1 MRGTAGFSL
10 RRLCGAYQNEIKKKA
25 FVLIRARVLLLFW
38 EHVGGCH
45 PHGEHRLEEALGAL
59 MLFWV
64 PQPSVLLGRGYR
76 HYGESSPR
84 GTANHFCLYAGTW
97 FSAAAKHR
105 LGKDEG
111 QS

>member
-25 FVLIRARVLLLFW
+25 FVLIRARVLLWFW

-76 HYGESSPR
+76 HSMER
-84 GTANHFCLYAGTW
+84 VHQEAQQII
-97 FSAAAKHR
+97 SAYM
-105 LGKDEG
+105 LVPGFQQQQNIG
-111 QS
+111 